1 MPGKPVSFKPYS
13 LKSFLYNWFIIDIAE
28 VVPVQRMFPLSR
40 SDILPYTLINRLT
53 CLLQI
58 VGEQL
63 RQRNEQSFE
72 LVLGQFDDL
81 LEQFQIDKSIYKS
94 KMSHNDSDLL
104 DIVFSREQKLT
115 DVLQHK
121 LLQLHILQV
130 VVLLDIYVEYVIM
143 VIQASIVQRFQF
155 FVKKELALEEMASQV
170 VL

>member
-1 MPGKPVSFKPYS
+1 
-13 LKSFLYNWFIIDIAE
+13 
-28 VVPVQRMFPLSR
+28 
-40 SDILPYTLINRLT
+40 
-53 CLLQI
+53 
-58 VGEQL
+58 
-63 RQRNEQSFE
+63 
-72 LVLGQFDDL
+72 
-81 LEQFQIDKSIYKS
+81 
-94 KMSHNDSDLL
+94 MSHNDSDLL

-121 LLQLHILQV
+121 LLQLHILQA

>member
-1 MPGKPVSFKPYS
+1 
-13 LKSFLYNWFIIDIAE
+13 
-28 VVPVQRMFPLSR
+28 
-40 SDILPYTLINRLT
+40 
-53 CLLQI
+53 
-58 VGEQL
+58 
-63 RQRNEQSFE
+63 
-72 LVLGQFDDL
+72 
-81 LEQFQIDKSIYKS
+81 
-94 KMSHNDSDLL
+94 MSHNDSDLL

-155 FVKKELALEEMASQV
+155 FVKKELALEEMANQV

>member
-1 MPGKPVSFKPYS
+1 
-13 LKSFLYNWFIIDIAE
+13 
-28 VVPVQRMFPLSR
+28 
-40 SDILPYTLINRLT
+40 
-53 CLLQI
+53 
-58 VGEQL
+58 
-63 RQRNEQSFE
+63 
-72 LVLGQFDDL
+72 
-81 LEQFQIDKSIYKS
+81 
-94 KMSHNDSDLL
+94 MSHNDSDLL